1 VRLKALFE
9 PKRVALIGAS
19 STQGKIG
26 NAILENLRA
35 TFQGEII
42 PINPRTR
49 KMAGLPC
56 YPSISAVA
64 GGIDL
69 VVIAVPAP
77 KVPALLRECGEK
89 GVSAAIVISSGFKE
103 TGDEGRRLEEKL
115 VETATKYDISLL
127 GPNCLGL
134 ISPKV
139 GLNTTFGHRM
149 AHPGQVAVISQS
161 GAFCT
166 AMLEWAW
173 TKGLGFSRFI
183 SLGNKAILNEADFLD
198 DLREDPETKVVLAYI
213 EGIDDGKRFIDVA
226 YQLTRQK
233 PLIVLKAGH
242 TTTGARAAFSH
253 TGAMAGSERAYRA
266 AFDKCGAIQAR
277 TLEELLD
284 YARTLSSQP
293 LLRSNRIAVVTNAG
307 GPGVLASDAIEK
319 EGLNL
324 AHFSAN
330 TLRRLEGS
338 LPAAASLNNPV
349 DTIGSTRQQEY
360 RKALQIVLSDENV
373 DGGLALSAPA
383 AIISF
388 PELARVLTEVQNES
402 GKPILCSF
410 MAEEIGEEARELLD
424 SGGVPHYFDPARAA
438 RSLAVLHK
446 YAQQKDQINE
456 PPERFPCSRT
466 KVERIIRH
474 NYSEG
479 TFALGL
485 PGLEILHAYGIKTPV
500 GGIARSIE
508 QAQQIATTISGPVVM
523 KLISPELIHKSDVG
537 GVLLNIEETAVAD
550 GYQHLIEIA
559 RGQDVEQSGVLVQRQ
574 LNGGRELIIGMSRD
588 KQFGPLLMFGLGGI
602 YVEVIEDVGFALS
615 PLGRNEARHMVES
628 IRGFPTLTGLRG
640 EKGVDLDGVIEVILR
655 VSQLVEDFPEIE
667 ELDINPLL
675 AFPEA
680 VYAADV
686 RLRLRNKGAN
696 Q

>member
-1 VRLKALFE
+1 MRLRALFE

-35 TFQGEII
+35 AFQGEII

-56 YPSISAVA
+56 YPAISTVA
-64 GGIDL
+64 GEIDL
-69 VVIAVPAP
+69 AVIAVPAP
-77 KVPALLRECGEK
+77 KVPDLLRECGEK

-115 VETATKYDISLL
+115 VETATKYDIRLL
-127 GPNCLGL
+127 GPNCLGI

-166 AMLEWAW
+166 ALLEWAW

-183 SLGNKAILNEADFLD
+183 SLGNKAILDEADFLD
-198 DLREDPETKVVLAYI
+198 DLKEDPETSVVLAYI
-213 EGIDDGKRFIDVA
+213 EGIDEGKRFIDVA
-226 YQLTRQK
+226 RRLTRQK

-242 TTTGARAAFSH
+242 TTAGAHAACSH

-266 AFDKCGAIQAR
+266 AFDKCGAIQAG
-277 TLEELLD
+277 TVEELLD

-319 EGLNL
+319 EGLNM
-324 AHFSAN
+324 AHLSEN
-330 TLRRLEGS
+330 TLKRLKGS
-338 LPAAASLNNPV
+338 LPTAASVNNPV
-349 DTIGSTRQQEY
+349 DTIGGTPPQIYHR
-360 RKALQIVLSDENV
+360 ALQIVLSDENV
-373 DGGLALSAPA
+373 DGALALSAPA

-388 PELARVLTEVQNES
+388 PELAKVATEVQNES

-410 MAEEIGEEARELLD
+410 MAEDIGEEARGILD
-424 SGGVPHYFDPARAA
+424 LGGVPHYFDPARAA

-446 YAQQKDQINE
+446 YAQQKDRVNE
-456 PPERFPCSRT
+456 TPKHFPCSRT

-479 TFALGL
+479 TSALGL
-485 PGLEILHAYGIKTPV
+485 PGLEIFHAYGIKTPV
-500 GGIARSIE
+500 GGIACSIE
-508 QAQQIATTISGPVVM
+508 QAQQIAATISGPVVM
-523 KLISPELIHKSDVG
+523 KLISPKLIHKSDVG
-537 GVLLNIEETAVAD
+537 GVLLNIEETAVAN
-550 GYQHLIEIA
+550 GYQRLIEIA
-559 RGQDVEQSGVLVQRQ
+559 RGQDVEQGGVLVQQQ
-574 LNGGRELIIGMSRD
+574 LTGGQELIIGMSRD
-588 KQFGPLLMFGLGGI
+588 PQFGPVLMFGLGGI

-615 PLGRNEARHMVES
+615 PIGRNEARRMVES
-628 IRGFPTLTGLRG
+628 IRGFPVLTGLRG
-640 EKGVDLDGVIEVILR
+640 GKGVDLDGVIEVILR

-686 RLRLRNKGAN
+686 RLRLRNKGTN